1 MIVILDMQLQSE
13 GLDFISNWVGKI
25 PYVEQIIKI
34 LATAHLVFW
43 LAMIPLVLAD
53 LVTQL
58 FKLKVLDFSCPA
70 VQLHS
75 NPNEPKPSFNAF
87 KKQQKTNSSNRKTFK
102 MWLITLISWRIT
114 NTLHLTISSY
124 EHFDYHYWLLPCHAT
139 LPSPVQRQSSSRQ
152 RDPTS
157 ATGKLRN
164 MATKKLWKWH
174 AIAAIPHL
182 LRLLFLHLGARAP
195 KTSQLMTHRSPQKP
209 PPKPWTKVLYQTG
222 TKASC
227 TVLSHNQDSILWRN
241 MIAFHIYST
250 DPPMFAQRLHTL
262 VEND

>member
-1 MIVILDMQLQSE
+1 
-13 GLDFISNWVGKI
+13 
-25 PYVEQIIKI
+25 
-34 LATAHLVFW
+34 
-43 LAMIPLVLAD
+43 MIPLVLAD

-87 KKQQKTNSSNRKTFK
+87 KKQQKANHSNI
-102 MWLITLISWRIT
+102 LED
-114 NTLHLTISSY
+114 N
-124 EHFDYHYWLLPCHAT
+124 EHTTFDYLILWTFWLSLLTTAMPCHLAFT
-139 LPSPVQRQSSSRQ
+139 GSKAVFK
-152 RDPTS
+152 S
-157 ATGKLRN
+157 AKGSDFCDRARN